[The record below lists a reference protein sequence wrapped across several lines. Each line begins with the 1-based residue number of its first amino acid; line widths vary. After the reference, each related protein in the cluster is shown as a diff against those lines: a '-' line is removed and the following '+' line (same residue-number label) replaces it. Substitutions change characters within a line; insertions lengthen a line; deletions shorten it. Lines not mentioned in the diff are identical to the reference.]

1 MTLRPNV
8 TSCSIAK
15 IPYDTLNVLHHAFYL
30 LVAGGVD
37 KFIAIR
43 ILTIRVC
50 ALKSKICQNSGFICV
65 SIFESFEP
73 TNREINLN
81 GNCSEHI
88 A

>member
-15 IPYDTLNVLHHAFYL
+15 IPYDTLNVLQHAFYL

-43 ILTIRVC
+43 ILTFRVC
-50 ALKSKICQNSGFICV
+50 ALKSKICQNSGFIRV

>member
-15 IPYDTLNVLHHAFYL
+15 IPYDTLNVLQHAFYL

-50 ALKSKICQNSGFICV
+50 ALKVKYVKIQVLS
-65 SIFESFEP
+65 
-73 TNREINLN
+73 
-81 GNCSEHI
+81 

>member
-15 IPYDTLNVLHHAFYL
+15 IPYDTLNVLHAFYL

-50 ALKSKICQNSGFICV
+50 ALKSKICQNSGFIRV